1 MDQLCGEFMAD
12 NSTSIAEIRAILRQ
26 GARTV
31 TIDGQTVVYDFD
43 ELRRELRELMADDD
57 SDKGRRPVATRIT
70 LAGF

>member
-1 MDQLCGEFMAD
+1 M
-12 NSTSIAEIRAILRQ
+12 
-26 GARTV
+26 

-57 SDKGRRPVATRIT
+57 SNKGRRPVATRIT